1 MVTDPPSSPESSLG
15 PGARTTLR
23 RQRDRGIHDASVVYA
38 ILDAAPICHVG
49 FTAAPDGSEAYP
61 VVLPMVHA
69 RLGDRLYLHG
79 APANAMLGVLATGT
93 PVCVTATIVDGLV
106 LARSMFHHSMNFR
119 CVTVFGTAEIV
130 DDADEI
136 RAASGALVDHVVPGR
151 AAITRP
157 PTASEIRRTRFVAV
171 PIVEASA
178 KIRTG
183 GPNDEPEDLDLEVWA
198 GHVPVSSVAGAP
210 VPDAG
215 VAVSYP
221 R

>member
-1 MVTDPPSSPESSLG
+1 
-15 PGARTTLR
+15 
-23 RQRDRGIHDASVVYA
+23 
-38 ILDAAPICHVG
+38 
-49 FTAAPDGSEAYP
+49 
-61 VVLPMVHA
+61 
-69 RLGDRLYLHG
+69 
-79 APANAMLGVLATGT
+79 
-93 PVCVTATIVDGLV
+93 
-106 LARSMFHHSMNFR
+106 
-119 CVTVFGTAEIV
+119 
-130 DDADEI
+130 
-136 RAASGALVDHVVPGR
+136 
-151 AAITRP
+151 
-157 PTASEIRRTRFVAV
+157 VAV